1 MYRQSLQHLHRY
13 LQRYLH
19 SGFTI
24 IELMLVV
31 AVIGILAAFAI
42 PAYQDYT
49 ARTQV
54 TEGLML
60 LAGLKTRTVEQM
72 AESKTCEVPS
82 SAVSQG
88 KYVASVTATLGGTSA
103 APTCTLVAKFQP
115 TGVNTKIANQTITM
129 VYNNLSWSCAST
141 LPADVA
147 PKSC

>member
-13 LQRYLH
+13 LQ

-60 LAGLKTRTVEQM
+60 LAGLKTRTVERM

-88 KYVASVTATLGGTSA
+88 KYVASVTATLGGTAA

-115 TGVNTKIANQTITM
+115 TGVNTKVANQTITM
-129 VYNNLSWSCAST
+129 VYSNLSWSCAST
-141 LPADVA
+141 LPAAVA

>member
-13 LQRYLH
+13 LH

-24 IELMLVV
+24 IELMRGV

-60 LAGLKTRTVEQM
+60 LAGLKTPTVERM

-88 KYVASVTATLGGTSA
+88 KYVASVTATLGGTAA

-115 TGVNTKIANQTITM
+115 TGVHTKVANQTITM
-129 VYNNLSWSCAST
+129 VYGNLSWSCAST

>member
-1 MYRQSLQHLHRY
+1 MYRQSLQHLHRH
-13 LQRYLH
+13 LH

-60 LAGLKTRTVEQM
+60 LAGLKTPTVERM
-72 AESKTCEVPS
+72 AESKTCEIPS

-88 KYVASVTATLGGTSA
+88 KYVASVTATLGGTAA

-115 TGVNTKIANQTITM
+115 TGVHTKVANQTITM
-129 VYNNLSWSCAST
+129 VYSNLSWSCAST
-141 LPADVA
+141 LPAAVA